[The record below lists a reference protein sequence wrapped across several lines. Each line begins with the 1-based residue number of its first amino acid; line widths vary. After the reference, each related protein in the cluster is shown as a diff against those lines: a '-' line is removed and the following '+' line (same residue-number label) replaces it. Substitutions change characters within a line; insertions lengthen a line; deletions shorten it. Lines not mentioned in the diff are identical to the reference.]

1 MVTMATRVGIR
12 ELRDNLTAL
21 MRRVRDGETIEVTH
35 HGKPVAV
42 ISPAEDDWY
51 AHLVAT
57 GRVIPAKKSMSEL
70 PPPLPAVEGKTL
82 FEILMEERDSYD

>member
-1 MVTMATRVGIR
+1 MDTRVGIR

-42 ISPAEDDWY
+42 ISPAQDDWL
-51 AHLVAT
+51 AHLEAI
-57 GRVIPAKKSMSEL
+57 GELIPATRSMRDL
-70 PPPLPAVEGKTL
+70 PPPRPWTGGKTP
-82 FEILMEERDSYD
+82 FEILMEERDSYYE

>member
-1 MVTMATRVGIR
+1 MATHVGIR

-42 ISPAEDDWY
+42 ISPAADDWM
-51 AHLVAT
+51 AHLIAIGEVS
-57 GRVIPAKKSMSEL
+57 PAKRPLTL
-70 PPPLPAVEGKTL
+70 PDPLPVTGPMTASEA
-82 FEILMEERDSYD
+82 LMDDRYGDD

>member
-21 MRRVRDGETIEVTH
+21 LRRVRDGETLEVTH

-42 ISPAEDDWY
+42 ISPAEEDWI
-51 AHLVAT
+51 AHLIAI
-57 GRVIPAKKSMSEL
+57 GRVK
-70 PPPLPAVEGKTL
+70 PAVPIDRPIRPVKSLNEKTASQ
-82 FEILMEERDSYD
+82 ILQEDRDGR